1 MRRLAGLAVAAAV
14 LGCASPTGVNGGAS
28 APPAGATAPAPAPG
42 DATILA
48 TASQGAVATA
58 LAPPAEAGASRSSVS
73 GCLTAVGESDATRFP
88 APPVSRN
95 PAPPVTVTAVP
106 GGALVVHELTHA
118 CCLRAQVTTS
128 IAGSRAVVRETLTGN
143 PCRCMCGSTL
153 RTAVGL
159 PPGAWTV
166 VVELEIG
173 GQVRPVAEIPVA
185 VR

>member
-1 MRRLAGLAVAAAV
+1 
-14 LGCASPTGVNGGAS
+14 
-28 APPAGATAPAPAPG
+28 
-42 DATILA
+42 
-48 TASQGAVATA
+48 
-58 LAPPAEAGASRSSVS
+58 
-73 GCLTAVGESDATRFP
+73 
-88 APPVSRN
+88 
-95 PAPPVTVTAVP
+95 
-106 GGALVVHELTHA
+106 
-118 CCLRAQVTTS
+118 
-128 IAGSRAVVRETLTGN
+128 VVRETLTGN